1 MRASRTDGARHG
13 FAEPGTTVQ
22 EGARLPL
29 RSKGAWLRKDPP
41 PEIVF
46 YGARHG
52 FADPGTGAWLPL
64 RSKGAWLRQYRFRGV
79 RASRTDGARHGF
91 AEPGTMSTTPRS
103 GGQVLVDQLLVHGA
117 DMAFAVPGESYLPV
131 LDALHDV
138 AGRLR
143 LIVCRHEA
151 GAANAAEAWGKLTGR
166 PGVCLVTR
174 GPGATQ
180 AAVGVHTA
188 MQDSTPLLLLVG
200 QVERG
205 HRGREAFQ
213 EIDIARVFGGLA
225 KWAVEIDDAARI
237 PELVS
242 RAYHVATSGR
252 PGPVVL
258 GLPEDMLGDEVEVAD
273 AAPYHAVQTGP
284 SDAELAEVRSALAAA
299 TRPIVLIGGSPWDQE
314 AADDLRA
321 FAEANALPVAAGFRR
336 QAHLSHDSPSYV
348 GECGLGINPD
358 LRALVA
364 GADLVLA
371 IGTRLGDVTT
381 GGYERLAPPRPAQKL
396 IHVHPSPDELGRVYS
411 PDLAIVSS
419 GPRFVRA
426 ARALAPIDAPPWR
439 EPAASARSAYE
450 RWCEPEPR
458 ETNGVDLG
466 AVMAHLRDALPE
478 DAVVCNGAGNYTVWM
493 HRYGRF
499 RRYGTQLAP
508 TSGAMGYG
516 LPAAIAAKALH
527 PERVVVAFAGDGC
540 FQMQSCELATAVQ
553 EGLAIVVLIAN
564 NGMYGT
570 IRMHQERL
578 YPGRVVGT
586 GLDSPDFTAFAHAHG
601 AHGEMVER
609 NGEFP
614 AALARALAGGRA
626 RRDRPAHRS
635 ARDQPDRDPRGCN
648 SRSDRAR

>member
-1 MRASRTDGARHG
+1 M
-13 FAEPGTTVQ
+13 
-22 EGARLPL
+22 
-29 RSKGAWLRKDPP
+29 
-41 PEIVF
+41 
-46 YGARHG
+46 
-52 FADPGTGAWLPL
+52 
-64 RSKGAWLRQYRFRGV
+64 
-79 RASRTDGARHGF
+79 
-91 AEPGTMSTTPRS
+91 
-103 GGQVLVDQLLVHGA
+103 
-117 DMAFAVPGESYLPV
+117 
-131 LDALHDV
+131 
-138 AGRLR
+138 
-143 LIVCRHEA
+143 
-151 GAANAAEAWGKLTGR
+151 
-166 PGVCLVTR
+166 
-174 GPGATQ
+174 
-180 AAVGVHTA
+180 
-188 MQDSTPLLLLVG
+188 
-200 QVERG
+200 
-205 HRGREAFQ
+205 
-213 EIDIARVFGGLA
+213 
-225 KWAVEIDDAARI
+225 
-237 PELVS
+237 
-242 RAYHVATSGR
+242 
-252 PGPVVL
+252 L

-273 AAPYHAVQTGP
+273 AAPYRPAQTGP
-284 SDAELAEVRSALAAA
+284 SEAELAEVRSALAAA

-321 FAEANALPVAAGFRR
+321 FAEASALPVAAGFRR

-411 PDLAIVSS
+411 PDLAIVST

-426 ARALAPIDAPPWR
+426 ARGLAPIDAPPWR

-458 ETNGVDLG
+458 ETDGVDLG
-466 AVMAHLRDALPE
+466 AVMAHLREALPE

-553 EGLAIVVLIAN
+553 EGLRDRRADREQRHVRHDPDAPGAPLSGA
-564 NGMYGT
+564 GRGH
-570 IRMHQERL
+570 RPRL
-578 YPGRVVGT
+578 PGLRRVRTCAWSARRDGRAKRGVSRRT
-586 GLDSPDFTAFAHAHG
+586 
-601 AHGEMVER
+601 R
-609 NGEFP
+609 
-614 AALARALAGGRA
+614 ALARGGRA

-648 SRSDRAR
+648 SRDDRAR